1 MTKYKYIRWIHLKEY
16 IRLKSRI
23 LFFFILVLLLINLL
37 FFMFHSFF
45 IDDDYLRIIPI
56 GSSFVFLLL
65 TGCVFYF
72 IRDFWK
78 NIGNLIFQMITV
90 MDNAPTL
97 IYMKDREGRYLFV
110 NRAWAQIINI
120 SYDDV
125 LGKSD
130 KEIFPEI
137 YASELIKN
145 DQEVFD
151 KVDMIEFEEKIE
163 IDGIVHTY
171 KTLKYPIKDEKNNVV
186 AICGL
191 STDISER
198 KLADKALAE
207 SEIKYKNIIEF
218 APDAF
223 FHGDAHGNFLNV
235 NIAAEILTG
244 YSRDE
249 LLKMNMKDLFD
260 ERELLEKPLRYDL
273 LDTGAILK
281 KERHIRRKDGL
292 LLTVE
297 MISRK
302 MADGTYQSFFRDITD
317 REKTQEQLKETETIF
332 SHFLANSPVY
342 VFFKDE
348 NIRAIYLS
356 KNYENMLGMPLEDI
370 LGKTMDE
377 IFPSDLAK
385 GMIEDDKRVLQKGE
399 IVSVDEELNGRYY
412 TTIKFPLAIGDKKY
426 LAGYTLDITERVL
439 SKKQVE
445 EERGKLFVTLRSI
458 GDAVITT
465 DADCNI
471 TLMNPTAE
479 ALTGWSLDAAM
490 GKPLWDVI
498 RIKDRNTGLNCC
510 DIIKEILSQKN
521 KVFPEETILV
531 KKNGEELY
539 IENTL
544 ATIKIKESII
554 GLVIVFRDV
563 SIKLKTDK
571 LLQNAQ
577 KLESLGVL
585 AGGIAHDFNNLLAGI
600 FGYLELIKIYA
611 LNSELQKITS
621 SADKALSVMSRAKFL
636 TQQLLTFARGG
647 APQKSLLN
655 INDILESSVD
665 VAFNGTG
672 VIGELDVSTGLW
684 SCSADKAQFCQ
695 VIDNLLINSIQSMP
709 NGGVVTVEAENFLNK
724 GDKKIPSIPE
734 GEYIKISVKDNGIGI
749 PSEIMPRLFDPFF
762 TTKKDHTG
770 LGLSIAYSIVT
781 RHGGTIV
788 PESDGVSGSTFSI
801 YFPSDS
807 GKDRKYQGDSAEGYG
822 KFQGRVLVMDDE
834 PFVLET
840 TEKILSSLG
849 FSVDTARN
857 GNEAIEMY
865 MEAKDKEPFTLLIL
879 DLTIKGGMGGQETL
893 DYIRKIDS
901 SVLAIAASG
910 YSSLPVMSD
919 PSSYGFIGKL
929 EKPYKI
935 EDMVELIKD
944 IYESGRV
951 N

>member
-145 DQEVFD
+145 DQEVFY

-171 KTLKYPIKDEKNNVV
+171 KTLKYPIKDEKEEIY
-186 AICGL
+186 ALCGL
-191 STDISER
+191 STDISEM
-198 KLADKALAE
+198 KLADEALAK

-223 FHGDAHGNFLNV
+223 FHGDSHGNFLNV

-244 YSRDE
+244 YSQDE

-260 ERELLEKPLRYDL
+260 ERELLKNPLRYDML
-273 LDTGAILK
+273 NNGVILK
-281 KERHIRRKDGL
+281 NERHIKCKNGDVL
-292 LLTVE
+292 IVE

-302 MADGTYQSFFRDITD
+302 MPDGTYQSFFRDITE
-317 REKTQEQLKETETIF
+317 RAKAQERLIETETIF
-332 SHFLANSPVY
+332 SHFLTNSPVY

-348 NIRAIYLS
+348 DIRAIYLS
-356 KNYENMLGMPLEDI
+356 KNYENMLGMPIEDI

-377 IFPSDLAK
+377 IFPSELAK
-385 GMIEDDKRVLQKGE
+385 SMIEDDKRVLQKGE

-412 TTIKFPLAIGDKKY
+412 TTIKFPLTIGDKKY

-479 ALTGWSLDAAM
+479 ALTGWSLDVAM

-788 PESDGVSGSTFSI
+788 SESDGVSGSTFSI
-801 YFPSDS
+801 YFPADS

-919 PSSYGFIGKL
+919 PSSYGFIG
-929 EKPYKI
+929 
-935 EDMVELIKD
+935 
-944 IYESGRV
+944 
-951 N
+951 

>member
-1 MTKYKYIRWIHLKEY
+1 
-16 IRLKSRI
+16 
-23 LFFFILVLLLINLL
+23 
-37 FFMFHSFF
+37 MFHSFF

-120 SYDDV
+120 SYDDI

-412 TTIKFPLAIGDKKY
+412 TTIKFPLTIGDKKY

-611 LNSELQKITS
+611 GNSELSKIVS

-655 INDILESSVD
+655 INDILASSVD
-665 VAFNGTG
+665 AAFSGQS
-672 VIGELDVSTGLW
+672 VIGELDTANGLW
-684 SCSADKAQFCQ
+684 SCSADQAQFCQ

-709 NGGVVTVEAENFLNK
+709 NGGVVTVKSENFLNK

-734 GEYIKISVKDNGIGI
+734 GEYVKISIRDNGIGI
-749 PSEIMPRLFDPFF
+749 PTELISKLFDPFF

-781 RHGGTIV
+781 RHGGTIIA
-788 PESDGVSGSTFSI
+788 ESDGISGSTFSI
-801 YFPSDS
+801 YLPADS
-807 GKDRKYQGDSAEGYG
+807 GKEQMKSEDSVSTYG
-822 KFQGRVLVMDDE
+822 KFHGRVLVMDDE

-840 TEKILSSLG
+840 TAKILSSLG
-849 FSVDTARN
+849 FFVDTAKD
-857 GNEAIEMY
+857 GNEAIELY
-865 MEAKDKEPFTLLIL
+865 MEAKDKQPYSLLLL

-893 DYIRKIDS
+893 DYIKKIDP
-901 SVLAIAASG
+901 SVVAIAASG
-910 YSSLPVMSD
+910 YASLPVMSE
-919 PSSYGFIGKL
+919 PESFGFIGKL

-935 EDMVELIKD
+935 EDVVELIKS
-944 IYESGRV
+944 IYESGRL